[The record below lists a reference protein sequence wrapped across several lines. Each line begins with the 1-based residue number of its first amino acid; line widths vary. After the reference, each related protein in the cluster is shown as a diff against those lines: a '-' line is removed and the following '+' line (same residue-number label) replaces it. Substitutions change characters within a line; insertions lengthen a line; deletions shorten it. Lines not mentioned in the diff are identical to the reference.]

1 MNILKNRPLFS
12 SCLLYI
18 ICTFC
23 AYFTIPKIKIAVLCI
38 SGIALLGCCACML
51 IKRLPRKIMLEGA
64 ALLLCVLLAFAGS
77 YVAFDASMQKYER
90 IAKRDFCTVR
100 ATVTERTPSESMTVY
115 RVLVC
120 EVDGKAQYF
129 DASLVC
135 EFASYLQVGDSF
147 EASVKPQTLKASAS
161 PYFSETYALADGL
174 RMQLTCED
182 EDKIVQ
188 VCDVPD
194 AAPVI
199 ALPRVSLHRL
209 NDALCRALI
218 DVCGK
223 ESGGLVCALLLG
235 NRSYLGG
242 TLSRDFERAGASHM
256 LALSGMHVSIL
267 MGAVGLLLTKLRVH
281 RKASAVLL
289 ACAAV
294 AYLLLTGMSVSATR
308 AVIMVCLLQ
317 LSYLLAADNDTLT
330 TLGLVGTGILL
341 LDPYSVCD
349 GGFILSFLATFGIV
363 VFVPPMHEYLKAR
376 TEAIAK
382 PPHHKAKKCIFGVV
396 CAVLETLLIGV
407 IACFAVF
414 VPSCFIVAN
423 MSFFSPIT
431 TLLLSPVVAA
441 LLVLGAITLLL
452 CPIPPLANFF
462 ATLIRLLYA
471 VSTPYLEKISDIDG
485 AVLPLTHTT
494 VQVLGIV
501 LCAAAFILLILAL
514 KRKWLLSL
522 PPALLVISLCIFF
535 PVNASLS
542 PRTLHAAY
550 THPSSISEGLVCADG
565 YRAYLCDLS
574 SGTGTAMQAAMHAAQ
589 NLHAT
594 EVGAILLTDCRTQ
607 HASML
612 TNLFTDYKTDRV
624 YLPRTND
631 AEMLDTQARILE
643 VARLHG
649 VEVVFY
655 EYGDAVEW
663 YDGTTLT
670 VHRQDLARST
680 QPVLVITLQKGDA
693 QICMLGATAEHTAL
707 AKQAADALA
716 AADTAICMERGPKPR
731 LTFSLEE
738 VRNGEVIFASR
749 ALASYC
755 DPDSL
760 DGVHKMTV
768 DPEIAYFSIATKQ
781 EK

>member
-1 MNILKNRPLFS
+1 MNVLKNRPLFS
-12 SCLLYI
+12 ACLLYI
-18 ICTFC
+18 ICAFC
-23 AYFTIPKIKIAVLCI
+23 AYFTVPKIKIALFCV
-38 SGIALLGCCACML
+38 SGVALLFCAVCLL
-51 IKRLPRKIMLEGA
+51 IKKLPRKIMIEAA
-64 ALLLCVLLAFAGS
+64 ALALCVLLAFAGS
-77 YVAFDASMQKYER
+77 WLAFDASMQKYER
-90 IAKRDFCTVR
+90 IAKQDSCTVR
-100 ATVTERTPSESMTVY
+100 ATVTERTPSEFMTAY

-129 DASLVC
+129 RASLVC
-135 EFASYLQVGDSF
+135 EFTSYLQVGDSF
-147 EASVKPQTLKASAS
+147 EATVKPETLKDAAS
-161 PYFSETYALADGL
+161 PYFGESDALSDGL
-174 RMQLTCED
+174 RMQLTCEG

-188 VCDVPD
+188 VCDTPD
-194 AAPVI
+194 AAPAI
-199 ALPRVSLHRL
+199 ALPLVSLHRL

-242 TLSRDFERAGASHM
+242 TLSRDFSRAGASHM

-267 MGAVGLLLTKLRVH
+267 MGAVGLALAKLRVH
-281 RKASAVLL
+281 RKARAVLL
-289 ACAAV
+289 AAV
-294 AYLLLTGMSVSATR
+294 AIGYLVLTGMSISATR
-308 AVIMVCLLQ
+308 AVVMVCMLQ
-317 LSYLLAADNDTLT
+317 LSYLLAADNDTLS

-349 GGFILSFLATFGIV
+349 AGFILSFVATFGIV

-376 TEAIAK
+376 TESLAK
-382 PPHHKAKKCIFGVV
+382 PPHHKAKKRIFGIAA
-396 CAVLETLLIGV
+396 AVLETLLIGV

-414 VPSCFIVAN
+414 VPSCFIIGN
-423 MSFFSPIT
+423 MSLFSPIT
-431 TLLLSPVVAA
+431 TLLLSPIVAA

-471 VSTPYLEKISDIDG
+471 LCTPYLEKVSDIDG
-485 AVLPLTHTT
+485 ALLALTHTT
-494 VQVLGIV
+494 VQVLGIIF
-501 LCAAAFILLILAL
+501 CGAAFVLLLLPL

-550 THPSSISEGLVCADG
+550 THPSSISEGLVCTDG

-574 SGTGTAMQAAMHAAQ
+574 SGTGTAMQAAMQAAQ

-612 TNLFTDYKTDRV
+612 SDLFAEYKTDRV
-624 YLPRTND
+624 YLPRTVD
-631 AEMLDTQARILE
+631 ADMLDAQARILE
-643 VARLHG
+643 IARMHR
-649 VEVVFY
+649 VELVFY
-655 EYGDAVEW
+655 DYGDAVAW
-663 YDGTTLT
+663 YGDTTVT
-670 VHRQDLARST
+670 VHREDLARST
-680 QPVLVITLQKGDA
+680 QPVLVVTLQKGDA
-693 QICMLGATAEHTAL
+693 QICMLGATAQHTGL
-707 AKQAADALA
+707 AKQAAHALSDADA
-716 AADTAICMERGPKPR
+716 VVCMERGPKPR
-731 LTFSLEE
+731 LTFSLEG
-738 VRNGEVIFASR
+738 VHNGEVVFATR

-755 DPDSL
+755 APDSL

-768 DPEIAYFSIATKQ
+768 DPEIAYFSIATARD
-781 EK
+781 

>member
-12 SCLLYI
+12 ACLLYI
-18 ICTFC
+18 ICAFC
-23 AYFTIPKIKIAVLCI
+23 AYFSIPKIKIILLCI
-38 SGIALLGCCACML
+38 SGAALLGCSVCLL
-51 IKRLPRKIMLEGA
+51 IKKLPRKTMLQCA
-64 ALLLCVLLAFAGS
+64 ALSLCVLLAFAGS
-77 YVAFDASMQKYER
+77 YVAFDASMQQYER
-90 IAKRDFCTVR
+90 IARQESCQVR
-100 ATVTERTPSESMTVY
+100 ASVTERTPSEFMTVY

-129 DASLVC
+129 DASFVC
-135 EFASYLQVGDSF
+135 AFASYLQVGDSF
-147 EASVKPQTLKASAS
+147 EATVKPETLKKSAS
-161 PYFSETYALADGL
+161 PYFSESYALADGL
-174 RMQLTCED
+174 RMQFTCED
-182 EDKIVQ
+182 EDTIIQ
-188 VCDVPD
+188 VDRASD
-194 AAPVI
+194 AALAI
-199 ALPRVSLHRL
+199 ALPRISLHRL

-235 NRSYLGG
+235 NRSYLDG
-242 TLSRDFERAGASHM
+242 TLSRDFSRAGASHM
-256 LALSGMHVSIL
+256 LALSGLHVSIL
-267 MGAVGLLLTKLRVH
+267 MGAAGLALAKLRVH
-281 RKASAVLL
+281 RKARAVLL
-289 ACAAV
+289 AAAAV
-294 AYLLLTGMSVSATR
+294 GYLVLTGTSVSATR
-308 AVIMVCLLQ
+308 AVVMVCMLQ
-317 LSYLLAADNDTLT
+317 LSYLLAADNDTLS

-349 GGFILSFLATFGIV
+349 AGFIFSFLATFGIV
-363 VFVPPMHEYLKAR
+363 VLVPPMHDYLQAR

-382 PPHHKAKKCIFGVV
+382 PPHHKAKKRMFGIT
-396 CAVLETLLIGV
+396 AAILETLLIGV
-407 IACFAVF
+407 IACFSVF
-414 VPSCFIVAN
+414 VPSCFIVGN
-423 MSFFSPIT
+423 ISLFSPIT
-431 TLLLSPVVAA
+431 TLLLSPVVAT

-471 VSTPYLEKISDIDG
+471 VSTPYLEKISGIDG
-485 AVLPLTHTT
+485 ALLSLTHTT
-494 VQVLGIV
+494 VQVLGIA
-501 LCAAAFILLILAL
+501 LCSAAFVLLLLPL

-542 PRTLHAAY
+542 PCTLHAAY
-550 THPSSISEGLVCADG
+550 THPSSISEGLVCTDG
-565 YRAYLCDLS
+565 YRAYVCDLS

-631 AEMLDTQARILE
+631 AEMLDAQARICE

-655 EYGDAVEW
+655 EYGNAVAW
-663 YDGTTLT
+663 CDGTSVT
-670 VHRQDLARST
+670 VHRADLARST
-680 QPVLVITLQKGDA
+680 QPVLVVTLQKGDA
-693 QICMLGATAEHTAL
+693 QICMLGATAGHTAL
-707 AKQAADALA
+707 ATQAEHALADA
-716 AADTAICMERGPKPR
+716 DTVVCMERGPKPR

-738 VRNGEVIFASR
+738 VHNGEVVFATR
-749 ALASYC
+749 TLASYC

-760 DGVHKMTV
+760 SDVHKMTV

-781 EK
+781 D

>member
-12 SCLLYI
+12 ACLLYI
-18 ICTFC
+18 ICAFC
-23 AYFTIPKIKIAVLCI
+23 AYFTIPEIKIVLFCI
-38 SGIALLGCCACML
+38 SGAALLGCAVYLL
-51 IKRLPRKIMLEGA
+51 IRKLPRKIILQCA
-64 ALLLCVLLAFAGS
+64 ALSLCVLLAFAGS
-77 YVAFDASMQKYER
+77 YVAFDAVMQKYER
-90 IAKRDFCTVR
+90 IAKRDSCTVR
-100 ATVTERTPSESMTVY
+100 ATVTERTPSEFMTVY
-115 RVLVC
+115 RVLVYD
-120 EVDGKAQYF
+120 VDGKAQYF

-147 EASVKPQTLKASAS
+147 EASVKPQTLKESAS
-161 PYFSETYALADGL
+161 PYFSESYALSDGL
-174 RMQLTCED
+174 RMQFTCEG
-182 EDKIVQ
+182 EDKIMQ
-188 VCDVPD
+188 VYDTPG
-194 AAPVI
+194 I
-199 ALPRVSLHRL
+199 ALPRVSLYRL

-218 DVCGK
+218 DACGK

-235 NRSYLGG
+235 NRSYLAG
-242 TLSRDFERAGASHM
+242 TLSRDFSRAGASHM
-256 LALSGMHVSIL
+256 LALSGLHVSIL
-267 MGAVGLLLTKLRVH
+267 MGAVGLALAKLRVH
-281 RKASAVLL
+281 RKARAVLL
-289 ACAAV
+289 AAAAV
-294 AYLLLTGMSVSATR
+294 GYLVLTGTSVSATR
-308 AVIMVCLLQ
+308 AVVMVCMLQ
-317 LSYLLAADNDTLT
+317 LSYLLAADNDTLS

-349 GGFILSFLATFGIV
+349 AGFIFSFLATFGIV
-363 VFVPPMHEYLKAR
+363 VLVPPMHDYLQAR

-382 PPHHKAKKCIFGVV
+382 PPHHKAKKRMFGI
-396 CAVLETLLIGV
+396 AAAILETLLIGV
-407 IACFAVF
+407 IACFSVF
-414 VPSCFIVAN
+414 VPSCFIVGN
-423 MSFFSPIT
+423 ISLFSPIS

-471 VSTPYLEKISDIDG
+471 VSTPYLEKISGIDG
-485 AVLPLTHTT
+485 ALLSLTHTT
-494 VQVLGIV
+494 VQVLGIA
-501 LCAAAFILLILAL
+501 LCAAAFVLLLLPL

-522 PPALLVISLCIFF
+522 PPALLVISLCIYF

-550 THPSSISEGLVCADG
+550 THPSSISEGLVCTDG
-565 YRAYLCDLS
+565 YRAYVCDLS

-631 AEMLDTQARILE
+631 AEMLDAQARICE

-655 EYGDAVEW
+655 EYGNAVAW
-663 YDGTTLT
+663 CDGTSVT
-670 VHRQDLARST
+670 VHRADLARST
-680 QPVLVITLQKGDA
+680 QPVLVVTLHKGDA

-707 AKQAADALA
+707 AAQAAHALA
-716 AADTAICMERGPKPR
+716 AADAVVCMERGPKPR
-731 LTFSLEE
+731 VSFSLEG
-738 VRNGEVIFASR
+738 VRHGEVIFASR

-755 DPDSL
+755 DPATL
-760 DGVHKMTV
+760 DGVTNMTLC
-768 DPEIAYFSIATKQ
+768 PEIAYFSIATKQ
-781 EK
+781 D

>member
-12 SCLLYI
+12 ACLLYI
-18 ICTFC
+18 ICAFC
-23 AYFTIPKIKIAVLCI
+23 AYFTIPKIKIVLLCI
-38 SGIALLGCCACML
+38 SGAALLGCAVCLL
-51 IKRLPRKIMLEGA
+51 IKKLPRKIMLQCA
-64 ALLLCVLLAFAGS
+64 ALSLCVLLAFTGS
-77 YVAFDASMQKYER
+77 YVAFDASMQQYER
-90 IAKRDFCTVR
+90 IARQESCQVR
-100 ATVTERTPSESMTVY
+100 ATVTERTPSEFMTVY

-129 DASLVC
+129 DASFVC
-135 EFASYLQVGDSF
+135 AFASYLQVGDSF
-147 EASVKPQTLKASAS
+147 EATVKPETLKKSAS
-161 PYFSETYALADGL
+161 PYFSESYALADGL
-174 RMQLTCED
+174 RMQFTCED
-182 EDKIVQ
+182 EDKIIQ
-188 VCDVPD
+188 VDRASD
-194 AAPVI
+194 AALAI
-199 ALPRVSLHRL
+199 ALPRISLHRL

-235 NRSYLGG
+235 NRSYLDG
-242 TLSRDFERAGASHM
+242 TLSRDFSRAGASHM
-256 LALSGMHVSIL
+256 LALSGLHVSIL
-267 MGAVGLLLTKLRVH
+267 MGAVGLALAKLRVH
-281 RKASAVLL
+281 RKARAVLL
-289 ACAAV
+289 AAAAV
-294 AYLLLTGMSVSATR
+294 GYLVLTGMSVSATR
-308 AVIMVCLLQ
+308 AVVMVCMLQ
-317 LSYLLAADNDTLT
+317 LSYLLAADNDTLS

-341 LDPYSVCD
+341 LDPYLVCD
-349 GGFILSFLATFGIV
+349 AGFIFSFLATFGIV
-363 VFVPPMHEYLKAR
+363 VLVPPMHDYLQAR

-382 PPHHKAKKCIFGVV
+382 PPHHKAKKRMFGI
-396 CAVLETLLIGV
+396 AAAILETLLIGV
-407 IACFAVF
+407 IACFSVF
-414 VPSCFIVAN
+414 VPSCFIVGN
-423 MSFFSPIT
+423 ISLFSPIS

-471 VSTPYLEKISDIDG
+471 VSTPYLEKISGIDG
-485 AVLPLTHTT
+485 ALLSLTHTT
-494 VQVLGIV
+494 VQVLGIA
-501 LCAAAFILLILAL
+501 LCSAAFVLLLLPL

-550 THPSSISEGLVCADG
+550 THPSSISEGLVCTDG
-565 YRAYLCDLS
+565 YRAYVCDLS
-574 SGTGTAMQAAMHAAQ
+574 SGTGTAMQASMHAAQ

-631 AEMLDTQARILE
+631 AEMLDAQARICE

-655 EYGDAVEW
+655 EYGNAVAW
-663 YDGTTLT
+663 CDGASVT
-670 VHRQDLARST
+670 VHRADLARST
-680 QPVLVITLQKGDA
+680 QPVLVVTLHKGDA

-707 AKQAADALA
+707 AAQAEHALA
-716 AADTAICMERGPKPR
+716 AADAVVCMERGPKPR
-731 LTFSLEE
+731 VSFSLEG

-755 DPDSL
+755 DPATL
-760 DGVHKMTV
+760 DGVTNMTLC
-768 DPEIAYFSIATKQ
+768 PEIAYFSIATKQ
-781 EK
+781 D

>member
-1 MNILKNRPLFS
+1 
-12 SCLLYI
+12 
-18 ICTFC
+18 
-23 AYFTIPKIKIAVLCI
+23 
-38 SGIALLGCCACML
+38 
-51 IKRLPRKIMLEGA
+51 
-64 ALLLCVLLAFAGS
+64 
-77 YVAFDASMQKYER
+77 MQ
-90 IAKRDFCTVR
+90 F
-100 ATVTERTPSESMTVY
+100 
-115 RVLVC
+115 
-120 EVDGKAQYF
+120 
-129 DASLVC
+129 
-135 EFASYLQVGDSF
+135 
-147 EASVKPQTLKASAS
+147 
-161 PYFSETYALADGL
+161 
-174 RMQLTCED
+174 TCED
-182 EDKIVQ
+182 EDKIIQ
-188 VCDVPD
+188 VDRASD
-194 AAPVI
+194 AALAI
-199 ALPRVSLHRL
+199 ALPRISLHRL

-235 NRSYLGG
+235 NRSYLDG
-242 TLSRDFERAGASHM
+242 TLSRDFSRAGASHM
-256 LALSGMHVSIL
+256 LALSGLHVSIL
-267 MGAVGLLLTKLRVH
+267 MGAVGLALAKLRVH
-281 RKASAVLL
+281 RKARAVLL
-289 ACAAV
+289 AAAAV
-294 AYLLLTGMSVSATR
+294 GYLVLTGTSVSATR
-308 AVIMVCLLQ
+308 AVVMVCMLQ
-317 LSYLLAADNDTLT
+317 LSYLLAADNDTLS

-349 GGFILSFLATFGIV
+349 AGFIFSFLATFGIV
-363 VFVPPMHEYLKAR
+363 VLVPPMHDYLQAR

-382 PPHHKAKKCIFGVV
+382 PPHHKAKKRMFGI
-396 CAVLETLLIGV
+396 AAAILETLLIGV
-407 IACFAVF
+407 IACFSVF
-414 VPSCFIVAN
+414 VPSCFIVGN
-423 MSFFSPIT
+423 ISLFSPIT

-471 VSTPYLEKISDIDG
+471 VSTPYLEKISGIDG
-485 AVLPLTHTT
+485 ALLSLTHTT
-494 VQVLGIV
+494 VQVLGIA
-501 LCAAAFILLILAL
+501 LCSAAFVLLLLPL

-550 THPSSISEGLVCADG
+550 THPSSISEGLVCTDG
-565 YRAYLCDLS
+565 YRAYVCDLS

-589 NLHAT
+589 NLHAI

-631 AEMLDTQARILE
+631 AEMLDAQARICE

-655 EYGDAVEW
+655 EYGNAVPW
-663 YDGTTLT
+663 CDGTSVT
-670 VHRQDLARST
+670 VHRADLARST
-680 QPVLVITLQKGDA
+680 QPVLVVTLHKGDA

-707 AKQAADALA
+707 AAQAEHALA
-716 AADTAICMERGPKPR
+716 AADAVVCMERGPKPR
-731 LTFSLEE
+731 VSFSLEG

-755 DPDSL
+755 DPATL
-760 DGVHKMTV
+760 DGVTNMTLC
-768 DPEIAYFSIATKQ
+768 PEIAYFSIATKQ
-781 EK
+781 D